1 MIESKKIN
9 NKNIEDKWQKRWEEE
24 GIYKSKDFIKR
35 KKYYLLV
42 EFPYPSGLGLHIGHA
57 FTNTIGD
64 IYARF
69 KRMQGFN
76 VMFPM
81 GWDSFGLP
89 TENSAIKLGIHP
101 TILTKQNTEK
111 FEEQNKILG
120 FSFDWSR
127 EIDTSDPDYYRWTQ
141 WIFLQ
146 FFKNNLAYKKETQ
159 VGWCPSCKI
168 ILANE
173 EIVAGKCERCGTE
186 IEYRKQKQ
194 WLLRITE
201 YADRLDKELDLV
213 DYPDY
218 VKKSQRDW
226 IGCKEWTD
234 ITYPIEGTNENIIVS
249 TTRPDTNYG
258 ATFVVVAPE
267 HPIVASLL
275 NLKLETNNLK
285 LEEIREYVEKSKKK
299 SELERISEGKK
310 KTGIFTGLYA
320 VNQLNGYKMPIWIAD
335 FVLMDVGTGAVVG
348 VPGHDKRD
356 FEFAKE
362 FKLPI
367 IRVIIGKDGDKSEI
381 SKIEQIQEE
390 GGIMVNSGFLN
401 GMEASEASKKIIKYF
416 EDKDWGKRVI
426 RYHLRDWIFS
436 RQHYWGEPIPIINCP
451 KCGMVP
457 VPEDELPVRLPEVE
471 KYQPTD
477 TGESPLAN
485 LKEWVEVSCPSC
497 KAKAKR
503 ETDTMPNWAGS
514 SWYYLRYCDPQNN
527 KKIADE
533 NKLTYWTPVDIYIGG
548 AEHTT
553 LHLLYSRFW
562 HKFLN
567 DLKLVPSK
575 EPYSARRQHGVI
587 LGEDGYRMSKSRGNV
602 IDPIEMVEKFG
613 ADSLRMYLMFMGPYD
628 STMAWNTSGIEGMS
642 RFIGRLWN
650 LFQKK
655 NLRLSEEDEKILLT
669 NLHKTIKKVTEDVET
684 FNYNTAISSIM
695 VLVNFLEEK
704 IKIKG
709 DIMSMLEKDA
719 ETKSGQGVWDEA
731 LEKLCQIIA
740 PFTPHLAEEVW
751 NSTLKLK
758 FSIHQSNWPKFDP
771 KLIVEDRITII
782 VQVNGKVRSTIKV
795 KTVNSN
801 IRAEIIKLA
810 KGDEKVKKYL
820 HGKVIKKEIF
830 IPGKLLNLVV

>member
-1 MIESKKIN
+1 MNKIN
-9 NKNIEDKWQKRWEEE
+9 YRKIEYKWQKIWEEE
-24 GIYKSKDFIKR
+24 GIYKSKDFDDK

-69 KRMQGFN
+69 KRMNGFN
-76 VMFPM
+76 VMYPM

-101 TILTKQNTEK
+101 AILTKRNTKK
-111 FEEQNKILG
+111 FKEQNKGLG

-146 FFKNNLAYKKETQ
+146 FFKKNLAYKAETR
-159 VGWCPSCKI
+159 VGWCTSCKI

-173 EIVAGKCERCGTE
+173 EIVGGKCERCGTE
-186 IEYRKQKQ
+186 VEYKMQKQ
-194 WLLRITE
+194 WLLKITA
-201 YADRLDKELDLV
+201 YADRLDQELDLV

-218 VKKSQRDW
+218 IKKSQRDW
-226 IGCKEWTD
+226 IGRKEWTD
-234 ITYPIEGTNENIIVS
+234 ITYPIEGTEERIIVS

-267 HPIVASLL
+267 HEILDKLL
-275 NLKLETNNLK
+275 NNKIKNLKLDTSAINN
-285 LEEIREYVEKSKKK
+285 YVNKAKKK

-310 KTGIFTGLYA
+310 KTGIFTGLFA

-335 FVLMDVGTGAVVG
+335 FVLMSVGTGAVVG

-362 FKLPI
+362 FNLPI
-367 IRVIIGKDGDKSEI
+367 VRVVVGKDGDKRKI
-381 SKIEQIQEE
+381 TKIEQVQEE
-390 GGIMVNSGFLN
+390 MGIMVNSGFLN
-401 GMEASEASKKIIKYF
+401 GLNGYEATKKIINHL
-416 EDKDWGKRVI
+416 EENGWGKRII

-457 VPEDELPVRLPEVE
+457 VSEDELPVKLPEVE

-485 LKEWVEVSCPSC
+485 IKEWVEVSCPIC
-497 KAKAKR
+497 GRNAKR

-527 KKIADE
+527 KKMVDE
-533 NKLTYWTPVDIYIGG
+533 NRLNYWSPVDLYIGG

-567 DLKLVPSK
+567 DLKLVPDK

-587 LGEDGYRMSKSRGNV
+587 LGEDGYRMSKTRGNV

-613 ADSLRMYLMFMGPYD
+613 ADTLRVYLMFMGPYN
-628 STMAWNTSGIEGMS
+628 STMAWSTSGIEGMS
-642 RFIGRLWN
+642 RFMGRLWN
-650 LFQKK
+650 LFQNKSVK
-655 NLRLSEEDEKILLT
+655 LSAEEEKILLT
-669 NLHKTIKKVTEDVET
+669 KLHKTIKRVTEDIEA
-684 FNYNTAISSIM
+684 FRYNTAISSIM
-695 VLVNFLEEK
+695 VLVNFLEEE
-704 IKIKG
+704 IR
-709 DIMSMLEKDA
+709 MNRESLNELEEDVENKPG
-719 ETKSGQGVWDEA
+719 SVVWNKT
-731 LEKLCQIIA
+731 LEILCQIIA
-740 PFTPHLAEEVW
+740 PFAPHLAEEIW
-751 NSTLKLK
+751 NSVLGFKTSVHL
-758 FSIHQSNWPKFDP
+758 SMWPEYDK
-771 KLIVEDRITII
+771 KLIIEKTLII
-782 VQVNGKVRSTIKV
+782 AVQINGKLRGTLGIENQDSKNKNKV
-795 KTVNSN
+795 EKMAKEEPKIQKWLEGKE
-801 IRAEIIKLA
+801 IR
-810 KGDEKVKKYL
+810 
-820 HGKVIKKEIF
+820 KVIFVE
-830 IPGKLLNLVV
+830 GKLINFVV

>member
-1 MIESKKIN
+1 MNKIN
-9 NKNIEDKWQKRWEEE
+9 YKDIENKWQRKWEEE
-24 GIYKSKDFIKR
+24 AIFKSKDIEEK

-120 FSFDWSR
+120 FRFGWSR

-173 EIVAGKCERCGTE
+173 EIVGGKCERCSTE
-186 IEYRKQKQ
+186 IEYRLQKQ
-194 WLLRITE
+194 WLLKITA
-201 YADRLDKELDLV
+201 YADRLDQELDLV

-226 IGCKEWTD
+226 IGRKEGTD
-234 ITYPIEGTNENIIVS
+234 IPYPIEGTNEEIMVS
-249 TTRPDTNYG
+249 TTRPDTNFG
-258 ATFVVVAPE
+258 ATFIVVAPE
-267 HPIVASLL
+267 HEIVGKLL
-275 NLKLETNNLK
+275 GNNIKNLIKDNK
-285 LEEIREYVEKSKKK
+285 AIDDYVKKARKK

-310 KTGIFTGLYA
+310 KTGIFTGLFA
-320 VNQLNGYKMPIWIAD
+320 VNRLNGYKMPIWIAD
-335 FVLMDVGTGAVVG
+335 FVLMSVGTGAVVG

-362 FKLPI
+362 FGLPI
-367 IRVIIGKDGDKSEI
+367 VRVVIGKDRD
-381 SKIEQIQEE
+381 QEE
-390 GGIMVNSGFLN
+390 ITEIGQVQEEEGMMVNSGFLD
-401 GMEASEASKKIIKYF
+401 GLDVSEATIKIIDYLEEKG
-416 EDKDWGKRVI
+416 WGKRVM
-426 RYHLRDWIFS
+426 RYHLRDWVFS
-436 RQHYWGEPIPIINCP
+436 RQHYWGEPIPIIHCP
-451 KCGMVP
+451 KCQTVP
-457 VPEDELPVRLPEVE
+457 VPENELPVRLPDVK

-485 LKEWVEVSCPSC
+485 LKEWVEIPCPVC
-497 KAKAKR
+497 GGKAKR

-514 SWYYLRYCDPQNN
+514 SWYYLRYCDSQNN
-527 KKIADE
+527 EKMVDE
-533 NKLTYWTPVDIYIGG
+533 NKLKYWTPVDIYIGG

-567 DLKLVPSK
+567 DLKLVPGK
-575 EPYSARRQHGVI
+575 EPYSERRQHGVI

-613 ADSLRMYLMFMGPYD
+613 ADALRMYLMFMGPYD

-642 RFIGRLWN
+642 RFLGRVWK
-650 LFQKK
+650 LFQNKSLK
-655 NLRLSEEDEKILLT
+655 LSVEEERILLT
-669 NLHKTIKKVTEDVET
+669 ELHKTIKRVTEDIEA
-684 FNYNTAISSIM
+684 FKYNTAISSMM

-704 IKIKG
+704 IRINRE
-709 DIMSMLEKDA
+709 SLN
-719 ETKSGQGVWDEA
+719 KSGKNAESKSGSVVWDKTWDA
-731 LEKLCQIIA
+731 FCQIIT
-740 PFTPHLAEEVW
+740 PFAPHLAEEIW
-751 NSTLKLK
+751 NSILGFKSSVHLST
-758 FSIHQSNWPKFDP
+758 WPKYDQ
-771 KLIVEDRITII
+771 LMITEETLTIA
-782 VQVNGKVRSTIKV
+782 VQINGKLRGTLQVESDKGDN
-795 KTVNSN
+795 KDY
-801 IRAEIIKLA
+801 IIKLA
-810 KGDEKVKKYL
+810 KENEKIKKWIK
-820 HGKVIKKEIF
+820 GKTLVKEIF
-830 IPGKLLNLVV
+830 IPQKLVNLVVN